1 VDLPEL
7 DVLLVEWRFP
17 IFGRNCCSWEGA
29 PCFPS
34 DAKSGQPMMASGYA
48 DKKIELQPDL
58 FRQYEILRY
67 YKERGTKLIF
77 WDLDHKLLGHDE
89 ITWSP
94 DAVFETSKKP
104 LHLVTRR
111 TSVEFPTIV
120 ADLMQHPTLE
130 ADENRKLVYIGS
142 RYERDDVIT
151 KWLKPVSDSFPGQ
164 VEFWGNWM
172 RTVEEC
178 KKLWPNVS
186 YNDRIT
192 MADFRRVYGS
202 AVACPILAKQSYLE
216 TGFIT
221 PRPWEA
227 LMFGTIPVGLGS
239 HLGISSYVQP
249 GLIAGDGWDMIEV
262 VKTLTGLPLK
272 ERDRI
277 RRENVEQ
284 IEHMDARY
292 FVDRI
297 EDVANDV
304 VDMGEDLLIEKEG
317 A

>member
-1 VDLPEL
+1 
-7 DVLLVEWRFP
+7 
-17 IFGRNCCSWEGA
+17 
-29 PCFPS
+29 
-34 DAKSGQPMMASGYA
+34 
-48 DKKIELQPDL
+48 
-58 FRQYEILRY
+58 
-67 YKERGTKLIF
+67 
-77 WDLDHKLLGHDE
+77 
-89 ITWSP
+89 
-94 DAVFETSKKP
+94 
-104 LHLVTRR
+104 
-111 TSVEFPTIV
+111 
-120 ADLMQHPTLE
+120 
-130 ADENRKLVYIGS
+130 
-142 RYERDDVIT
+142 
-151 KWLKPVSDSFPGQ
+151 
-164 VEFWGNWM
+164 
-172 RTVEEC
+172 
-178 KKLWPNVS
+178 
-186 YNDRIT
+186 
-192 MADFRRVYGS
+192 
-202 AVACPILAKQSYLE
+202 VACPILAKQSYLE

>member
-1 VDLPEL
+1 
-7 DVLLVEWRFP
+7 
-17 IFGRNCCSWEGA
+17 
-29 PCFPS
+29 
-34 DAKSGQPMMASGYA
+34 
-48 DKKIELQPDL
+48 
-58 FRQYEILRY
+58 
-67 YKERGTKLIF
+67 
-77 WDLDHKLLGHDE
+77 
-89 ITWSP
+89 
-94 DAVFETSKKP
+94 
-104 LHLVTRR
+104 
-111 TSVEFPTIV
+111 
-120 ADLMQHPTLE
+120 MQHPTLPAQE
-130 ADENRKLVYIGS
+130 DRKLVYIGS
-142 RYERDDVIT
+142 RYERDEVIT
-151 KWLKPVSDSFPGQ
+151 KWLKPTSDSFPQQ

-186 YNDRIT
+186 YHDRIT
-192 MADFRRVYGS
+192 MSDFREVYGT

-239 HLGISSYVQP
+239 HLGISDYVQP

-297 EDVANDV
+297 EDVANEV
-304 VDMGEDLLIEKEG
+304 VDMGEDLRIEKEG